1 MIPRGF
7 AYALGFLWVG
17 LAPAVSAAAGAAGAA
32 GAPAAAAGECPDG
45 WFCEP
50 NAGPL
55 PQPPSPPGPPGPPG
69 PAGPAGP
76 AAASPSAAPESA
88 PRPAVAPDAAYY
100 PPLTYPDPPG
110 GEVDPR
116 DQRPSKRR
124 RGFREWG
131 FNLHLEGALLADQ
144 PQRDQTLGGLG
155 FGFRYRVLPPLAFEA
170 GVDLLR
176 GPEHQGY
183 YRSEV
188 ALLLNAL
195 VFFNPRDVVQVYGLA
210 GMGLSRTNLNYVHHS
225 AEPYFKRS
233 DEQRSFFGGQ
243 LGLGV
248 EVRVSRR
255 IAIAADLVGFI
266 RGRTDD
272 HASVPELNESDSRG
286 GGVLRAGV
294 TFYW

>member
-1 MIPRGF
+1 MPRGF
-7 AYALGFLWVG
+7 VYLCFALVG
-17 LAPAVSAAAGAAGAA
+17 LAPAGSRAT
-32 GAPAAAAGECPDG
+32 AAAAAAAAPGGAAEECPDG

-50 NAGPL
+50 NVGPL
-55 PQPPSPPGPPGPPG
+55 PQPPAPSGPSGPSGPPAA
-69 PAGPAGP
+69 PAP
-76 AAASPSAAPESA
+76 PSAAPESA
-88 PRPAVAPDAAYY
+88 ARPAAAPGPAYY
-100 PPLTYPDPPG
+100 PPLTYPGPSSA
-110 GEVDPR
+110 GEVPP
-116 DQRPSKRR
+116 QTTERPSKRR

-131 FNLHLEGALLADQ
+131 VNLHLEGGLLADQ
-144 PQRDQTLGGLG
+144 PQRDDALGGLG
-155 FGFRYRVLPPLAFEA
+155 VGFRYRVLPPLAFEA

-210 GMGLSRTNLNYVHHS
+210 GMGLSRTNLNYVHHADES
-225 AEPYFKRS
+225 YFKRS
-233 DEQRSFFGGQ
+233 DEHRSFFGGQ

-248 EVRVSRR
+248 EVRVSHR
-255 IAIAADLVGFI
+255 IAIAADLIGFI

-272 HASVPELNESDSRG
+272 HPDVSELSQRDSRG
-286 GGVLRAGV
+286 GGLLRGGV